1 MLQGLST
8 DVEDAEEFIGRLRC
22 FNEVLAEM
30 PRTYRVTERER
41 EICLEAEW
49 NLAAALEQGRPEE
62 CWTHRS
68 RAEATA
74 ELVVTAIA
82 ARPHVRP
89 EFKHVLRTI
98 LHGGEAALSPD
109 LLTVPAQGSPTV
121 AVSSR
126 FGVAPAYEPV
136 VAGKPRPAAA

>member
-62 CWTHRS
+62 CWTRRS
-68 RAEATA
+68 RAEAAA
-74 ELVVTAIA
+74 ELVVTAVA
-82 ARPHVRP
+82 ERPQVRP
-89 EFKHVLRTI
+89 EFKHALRTI
-98 LHGGEAALSPD
+98 LQNGEAALSPD
-109 LLTVPAQGSPTV
+109 LLTAPPQGFPTTPV
-121 AVSSR
+121 HSR
-126 FGVAPAYEPV
+126 FGVASAYEPV
-136 VAGKPRPAAA
+136 AAGEPLHAAA